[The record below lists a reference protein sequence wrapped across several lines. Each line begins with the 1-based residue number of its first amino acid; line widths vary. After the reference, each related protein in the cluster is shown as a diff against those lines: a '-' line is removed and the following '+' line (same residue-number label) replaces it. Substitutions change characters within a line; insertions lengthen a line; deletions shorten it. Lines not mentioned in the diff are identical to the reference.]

1 MNIRFRAPARFGDDA
16 DAGPSGPVYGN
27 RTEGF
32 VMKWETPQ
40 AIDFRFGMEITM
52 YIAHR

>member
-27 RTEGF
+27 RTEGSS
-32 VMKWETPQ
+32 
-40 AIDFRFGMEITM
+40 
-52 YIAHR
+52 